1 MRNPYRDIFTAP
13 GAKGFSAAGFI
24 ARMPISMTGIG
35 IVTMLSELRGEY
47 GLAGAVAATFALA
60 TALIAPQVS
69 RIVDRYGQGRILP
82 PATAVSVFAMGALL
96 LCARYDAPAWTLF
109 VCAVPAGC
117 MPSMGAMVRA
127 RWLVLYRGSAHL
139 HTAFS
144 FESVVDE
151 LCFILGPI
159 IAVQLSVSVF
169 PEAGP
174 LAAIVFFTVGVLLFT
189 VQRGTEPPPHPRT
202 AGPTRSVMRIRG
214 LQVLVVTLIAI
225 GAIFGTVD
233 VVTIAF
239 AEEHG
244 QRGNASFVL
253 ATYAAGS
260 CIAGVAFGAFRF
272 AAPLARMLLISVG
285 CTAITI
291 LPLLLVGNLP
301 ALAATVFV
309 AGMSISPTMI
319 LTVSLV
325 ERLVPPARLTEGM
338 TWTTTG
344 IGIGV
349 AAGSSLSGLVV
360 DHFGARAGF
369 GVAVGAALVA
379 VVMALGG
386 YRVLRRTAPR
396 VVGTTVAHG
405 GSLPQA
411 APVREGE
418 SH

>member
-60 TALIAPQVS
+60 TALIAPQIS
-69 RIVDRYGQGRILP
+69 RIVDRYGQGRVLV
-82 PATAVSVFAMGALL
+82 PATAVSVLAMGVLL
-96 LCARYDAPAWTLF
+96 LCARYDAPDWTLF
-109 VCAVPAGC
+109 ACAVPAGC
-117 MPSMGAMVRA
+117 MPSMGAMVRS
-127 RWLVLYRGSAHL
+127 RWLVLYRGSPHL

-159 IAVQLSVSVF
+159 IAVQLSVAAF

-174 LAAIVFFTVGVLLFT
+174 LAAIVFFTVGVLLFI
-189 VQRGTEPPPHPRT
+189 VQRGTEPPPHPRV
-202 AGPTRSVMRIRG
+202 AGKTTSVMRIRG

-244 QRGNASFVL
+244 QRGSASFVL

-260 CIAGVAFGAFRF
+260 CVAGIAFGAFRF
-272 AAPLARMLLISVG
+272 ATPLPRMLLISIG
-285 CTAITI
+285 CTAVTI
-291 LPLLLVGNLP
+291 PPLLLAGNLP
-301 ALAATVFV
+301 VLAATVFV

-319 LTVSLV
+319 LTISLV

-349 AAGSSLSGLVV
+349 AAGSSLSGMVV

-369 GVAVGAALVA
+369 GVAAGAALLAASV
-379 VVMALGG
+379 ALGG

-396 VVGTTVAHG
+396 ATTVAHS
-405 GSLPQA
+405 GSLA
-411 APVREGE
+411 RATPVREGE
-418 SH
+418 PH

>member
-159 IAVQLSVSVF
+159 IAVQLSVSAF

-174 LAAIVFFTVGVLLFT
+174 LAAIVFFAIGVLLFT
-189 VQRGTEPPPHPRT
+189 VQRGTEPPPHPRA

-244 QRGNASFVL
+244 QRSNASFVL

-260 CIAGVAFGAFRF
+260 CVAGIAFGAFKF
-272 AAPLARMLLISVG
+272 AAPLPRMLLISVG
-285 CTAITI
+285 CTAVTI

-349 AAGSSLSGLVV
+349 ATGSSLSGLVV

-379 VVMALGG
+379 VAMALGG

>member
-1 MRNPYRDIFTAP
+1 MRNPYREIFTAP

-47 GLAGAVAATFALA
+47 GLAGAVAATFALS
-60 TALIAPQVS
+60 TALIAPQIS
-69 RIVDRYGQGRILP
+69 RVVDRYGQSRVLV
-82 PATAVSVFAMGALL
+82 PATAVSVITLGVLL

-109 VCAVPAGC
+109 VCAIPAGC
-117 MPSMGAMVRA
+117 MPSMGAMVRS
-127 RWLVLYRGSAHL
+127 RWLVLYRGSPHL

-159 IAVQLSVSVF
+159 IAVQLSVSAF

-174 LAAIVFFTVGVLLFT
+174 LAAIAFFTIGVLLFT

-202 AGPTRSVMRIRG
+202 AGRTTSVMRIRG

-244 QRGNASFVL
+244 QRGSASFVL

-260 CIAGVAFGAFRF
+260 CLAGIAFGAFKF
-272 AAPLARMLLISVG
+272 ASPLPRMLLISVG
-285 CTAITI
+285 ITAVTI

-301 ALAATVFV
+301 ALAVAVFF

-349 AAGSSLSGLVV
+349 AAGSSLSGLIV
-360 DHFGARAGF
+360 DHFGTRAGF
-369 GVAVGAALVA
+369 GVAVGAALLA
-379 VVMALGG
+379 ASMALGG

-396 VVGTTVAHG
+396 AGGTTVAVG
-405 GSLPQA
+405 GPPTGA
-411 APVREGE
+411 TPVREGE

>member
-60 TALIAPQVS
+60 TALIAPQIS
-69 RIVDRYGQGRILP
+69 RLVDRYGQSRVLV
-82 PATAVSVFAMGALL
+82 PATGVSVLAMGALL
-96 LCARYDAPAWTLF
+96 LCARYDAPNWTLF
-109 VCAVPAGC
+109 GCALPAGC
-117 MPSMGAMVRA
+117 MPSMGAMVRS
-127 RWLVLYRGSAHL
+127 RWLVLYRGSPHL

-151 LCFILGPI
+151 MCFILGPI
-159 IAVQLSVSVF
+159 IAVQLSVAAF

-174 LAAIVFFTVGVLLFT
+174 LAAIVFFTIGVLLFT
-189 VQRGTEPPPHPRT
+189 MQRGTEPPAHPRV
-202 AGPTRSVMRIRG
+202 AGKSTSVMRIRG

-244 QRGNASFVL
+244 QRGAASFVL

-260 CIAGVAFGAFRF
+260 CIAGIAFGAFKF
-272 AAPLARMLLISVG
+272 AAPLPRMLLISVG
-285 CTAITI
+285 VTAVTV
-291 LPLLLVGNLP
+291 LPLLLVGSLP

-309 AGMSISPTMI
+309 AGLSISPTMI
-319 LTVSLV
+319 ITVSLV

-349 AAGSSLSGLVV
+349 AAGSSLSGMCV

-369 GVAVGAALVA
+369 GVAVGAALLAGA
-379 VVMALGG
+379 VALGG

-396 VVGTTVAHG
+396 ASTVALA
-405 GSLPQA
+405 GSPTA
-411 APVREGE
+411 APPVREGE
-418 SH
+418 PH